1 MGGGGGAGSIERGKL
16 GLTFGFQKQEGR
28 KPGRLFIHTPTP
40 PPPAPTQT
48 SGPSSHLYLFSPRKG
63 IGQVLIIT
71 LLRALCPLSPSD

>member
-40 PPPAPTQT
+40 R
-48 SGPSSHLYLFSPRKG
+48 PR
-63 IGQVLIIT
+63 
-71 LLRALCPLSPSD
+71 PD